1 MCEALREL
9 FREELEEE
17 REIGQ
22 AKVIVQDNLKSG
34 ASKEVI
40 IKKLQKFVHIDI
52 DIVLILT
59 DVNPVNLSTQ
69 SHSPMSIQ
77 RNVRCG

>member
-40 IKKLQKFVHIDI
+40 IKKLQKFVHIDREKAEQYYQQ
-52 DIVLILT
+52 
-59 DVNPVNLSTQ
+59 NL
-69 SHSPMSIQ
+69 
-77 RNVRCG
+77 RELKG

>member
-17 REIGQ
+17 RKIGQ
-22 AKVIVQDNLKSG
+22 AKVIVQDNLESG

-40 IKKLQKFVHIDI
+40 IKKLQKFVHIDREKAEQYYQQ
-52 DIVLILT
+52 
-59 DVNPVNLSTQ
+59 NL
-69 SHSPMSIQ
+69 
-77 RNVRCG
+77 RELKG

>member
-1 MCEALREL
+1 MCDELREL

-22 AKVIVQDNLKSG
+22 AKVIVQDNLESG

-40 IKKLQKFVHIDI
+40 IKKLQKFVHIDREKAEQYYQQ
-52 DIVLILT
+52 
-59 DVNPVNLSTQ
+59 NL
-69 SHSPMSIQ
+69 
-77 RNVRCG
+77 RELKG

>member
-9 FREELEEE
+9 FREELVEE

-22 AKVIVQDNLKSG
+22 AKAIVQDNLESG

-40 IKKLQKFVHIDI
+40 IKKLQKFVHIDREKAEQYYQQ
-52 DIVLILT
+52 
-59 DVNPVNLSTQ
+59 NLRQ
-69 SHSPMSIQ
+69 LK
-77 RNVRCG
+77 G

>member
-34 ASKEVI
+34 ASKAVI
-40 IKKLQKFVHIDI
+40 IKKLQKFVHIDREKAEQYYQQ
-52 DIVLILT
+52 
-59 DVNPVNLSTQ
+59 NL
-69 SHSPMSIQ
+69 
-77 RNVRCG
+77 RELKG

>member
-22 AKVIVQDNLKSG
+22 AKVIVQANLESG

-40 IKKLQKFVHIDI
+40 IKKLQKFVHIDREKAEQYYQQ
-52 DIVLILT
+52 
-59 DVNPVNLSTQ
+59 NL
-69 SHSPMSIQ
+69 
-77 RNVRCG
+77 RELKG

>member
-9 FREELEEE
+9 FREELGEE

-22 AKVIVQDNLKSG
+22 AKVIVQDNLESG

-40 IKKLQKFVHIDI
+40 IKKLQKFVHIDREKAEQYYQQ
-52 DIVLILT
+52 
-59 DVNPVNLSTQ
+59 NL
-69 SHSPMSIQ
+69 
-77 RNVRCG
+77 RELKG

>member
-40 IKKLQKFVHIDI
+40 IKKLQKFVYIDREKAEQYYQQ
-52 DIVLILT
+52 
-59 DVNPVNLSTQ
+59 NL
-69 SHSPMSIQ
+69 
-77 RNVRCG
+77 RELKG

>member
-1 MCEALREL
+1 MVFGCSGHDLRGNWESVKEAKSMCEALREL

-22 AKVIVQDNLKSG
+22 AKVIVQDNLESG

-40 IKKLQKFVHIDI
+40 IKKLQKFFI
-52 DIVLILT
+52 
-59 DVNPVNLSTQ
+59 
-69 SHSPMSIQ
+69 
-77 RNVRCG
+77 

>member
-22 AKVIVQDNLKSG
+22 AKVIVQDNLESG

-40 IKKLQKFVHIDI
+40 IKKLQKIC
-52 DIVLILT
+52 
-59 DVNPVNLSTQ
+59 SY
-69 SHSPMSIQ
+69 
-77 RNVRCG
+77 

>member
-1 MCEALREL
+1 MRGNWESVKGSKSMCEALREL

-40 IKKLQKFVHIDI
+40 IKKLQKFVHIDREKAEQYYQQ
-52 DIVLILT
+52 
-59 DVNPVNLSTQ
+59 NL
-69 SHSPMSIQ
+69 
-77 RNVRCG
+77 RELKG

>member
-22 AKVIVQDNLKSG
+22 AKVIVQDNLESG

-40 IKKLQKFVHIDI
+40 IKKLQKFVHIDREKAEQYYQQ
-52 DIVLILT
+52 
-59 DVNPVNLSTQ
+59 NLRQ
-69 SHSPMSIQ
+69 LK
-77 RNVRCG
+77 G

>member
-22 AKVIVQDNLKSG
+22 AKVIVQDNLESG

-40 IKKLQKFVHIDI
+40 LKKLQKFVHIDREKAEQYYQQ
-52 DIVLILT
+52 
-59 DVNPVNLSTQ
+59 NL
-69 SHSPMSIQ
+69 
-77 RNVRCG
+77 RELKG

>member
-22 AKVIVQDNLKSG
+22 AKVIVQDNLESG

-40 IKKLQKFVHIDI
+40 IKKLQKFVHIDREKAEQYYQQ
-52 DIVLILT
+52 
-59 DVNPVNLSTQ
+59 NL
-69 SHSPMSIQ
+69 
-77 RNVRCG
+77 RELKG

>member
-1 MCEALREL
+1 MRGNWESVKEAKSMCEALREL

-22 AKVIVQDNLKSG
+22 AKVIVQDNLESG

-40 IKKLQKFVHIDI
+40 IKKLQKFVHIDREKAEQYYQQ
-52 DIVLILT
+52 
-59 DVNPVNLSTQ
+59 NL
-69 SHSPMSIQ
+69 
-77 RNVRCG
+77 RELKG

>member
-1 MCEALREL
+1 MRGNWESVKESKSMCEALREL

-22 AKVIVQDNLKSG
+22 AKVIVQDNLESG

-40 IKKLQKFVHIDI
+40 IKKLQKFVHIDREKAEQYYQQ
-52 DIVLILT
+52 
-59 DVNPVNLSTQ
+59 NL
-69 SHSPMSIQ
+69 
-77 RNVRCG
+77 RELKG